1 MGLFGKK
8 KKEVDFSDLSA
19 LGLDEDDFGSKSTNK
34 FDSDPIQPQTPSFQE
49 QPITSMD
56 DSSFDESQPFQNPL
70 PGQEQEHPS
79 FQQTRETTAPR
90 SFNQLSQE
98 QQRQPPQFQ
107 NQINSGFDHKDFEI
121 LNAKLDSIKAM
132 LESLNQRIER
142 AAQNDQKY
150 KW

>member
-70 PGQEQEHPS
+70 PGQ
-79 FQQTRETTAPR
+79 TTAPR
-90 SFNQLSQE
+90 SYNQLSQE